1 MDVAIKFVFNGEGQ
15 LVPASK
21 GDLYKLTAFQKTL
34 SNGEQVDVYMSTMAH
49 DDGTLSQL
57 AKVHAFI
64 RELASFTGYGFED
77 MKKDV
82 KRKAGLIV
90 MNEAREEVLKSFS
103 KCSKD
108 ELNRAI
114 KACEEIGQFVGCPV
128 S

>member
-1 MDVAIKFVFNGEGQ
+1 MDIAIKFVYNGESQ

-21 GDLYKLTAFQKTL
+21 GDLYKLTSFQKTL
-34 SNGEQVDVYMSTMAH
+34 SKGEQVDVYMSTVTV

-57 AKVHAFI
+57 AKLHAFI
-64 RELASFTGYGFED
+64 RELASFTGYSFD
-77 MKKDV
+77 SMKKDV
-82 KRKAGLIV
+82 KKRAGLIV
-90 MNEAREEVLKSFS
+90 LNEAREEVLKSFS

-114 KACEEIGQFVGCPV
+114 KICEEIGQFVGCPV